1 MRQEVCAMRRAL
13 ASVGLLALLV
23 GPAFGQTTG
32 SAPSFDAAEVHLR
45 AHTSNAPFTGAS
57 GGVLRGG
64 RYDLRNVTMVDLIA
78 TAYGITDPDL
88 IVGGPNWL
96 ERDRFDISAKAAPAT
111 TPETV
116 KLMLQSMLA
125 DRFKLV
131 LHKDTRPA
139 PGFVL
144 TVAKGGHKM
153 KEAPAAG
160 AGCQGQGQPQANG
173 LPMLVGTCKGL
184 SMELFA
190 QQLRSI
196 AGPYINSPVTD
207 QTGLK
212 GTWDFDIRFTPFAVL
227 GRAGSDGI
235 SLTTALEQ
243 QLGLSLERK
252 QVPTLVT
259 IVDSVNQK
267 PTDNPSGVSA
277 SIPSP
282 PPMEFDVAEIKLSQ
296 PDAPV
301 RTRLLPGGRIEAD
314 GVTMKMILQL
324 AWDIT
329 MDELVAGT
337 PKWFDE
343 TKYSIVAKTSTAVS
357 GAGSNMNVDIDDLKA
372 MLRALITERFK
383 LKTHYEDRAVTAY
396 TLLADRPKMAKADP
410 ANRTGWKEGPAPDQK
425 DQRNAI
431 LGRMVT
437 AKNMTMAQFAD
448 DLQRMANGYIRLPVE
463 DKTGL
468 DGAYDFA
475 FAFTPIGL
483 LNGPGRGRGDA
494 PAAAP
499 GAPGGG
505 ADASDPTGGVSLY
518 DAVSKQLG
526 LKLEMRKRP
535 MPVLVID
542 HIEEKPTDN

>member
-1 MRQEVCAMRRAL
+1 MKRAV
-13 ASVGLLALLV
+13 AGVVGLLTLLV
-23 GPAFGQTTG
+23 GPAFGQTAG
-32 SAPSFDAAEVHLR
+32 GGPSFDAAEVHLR
-45 AHTSNAPFTGAS
+45 AHTSNAPFQGTS

-78 TAYGITDPDL
+78 LAYGINDPDL

-96 ERDRFDISAKAAPAT
+96 ERDRFDISAKAPAA
-111 TPETV
+111 TPPDTV
-116 KLMLQSMLA
+116 KVMLQSLLA
-125 DRFKLV
+125 NRFKLV

-144 TVAKGGHKM
+144 AVARGGHKM
-153 KEAPAAG
+153 KEAGGPG
-160 AGCQGQGQPQANG
+160 DGCQGQGQPQPNG
-173 LPMLVGTCKGL
+173 LPMLVGTCKGMT
-184 SMELFA
+184 MERFA
-190 QQLRSI
+190 QQLRGI
-196 AGPYINSPVTD
+196 AGPYITSPVAD

-212 GTWDFDIRFTPFAVL
+212 GYWDFDIKFTPFAVL

-235 SLTTALEQ
+235 SLSSALEQ

-252 QVPTLVT
+252 QVPTPVT

-277 SIPSP
+277 SIPAP

-296 PDAPV
+296 PDAQV
-301 RTRLLPGGRIEAD
+301 RTRLMPGGRIEAD
-314 GVTMKMILQL
+314 GVTMKMIVQL

-329 MDELVAGT
+329 MDELVAGA

-357 GAGSNMNVDIDDLKA
+357 GTGQNMNVDIDDLKA

-383 LKTHYEDRAVTAY
+383 LKTHYEDRPVTAY
-396 TLLADRPKMAKADP
+396 TLLADKPKLAKADP

-448 DLQRMANGYIRLPVE
+448 DLQRMANGYIRVPVE

-483 LNGPGRGRGDA
+483 LNGPGRGRGGDA
-494 PAAAP
+494 PAAGP

-518 DAVSKQLG
+518 DAVNRQLG
-526 LKLEMRKRP
+526 LKLEMRKRQ